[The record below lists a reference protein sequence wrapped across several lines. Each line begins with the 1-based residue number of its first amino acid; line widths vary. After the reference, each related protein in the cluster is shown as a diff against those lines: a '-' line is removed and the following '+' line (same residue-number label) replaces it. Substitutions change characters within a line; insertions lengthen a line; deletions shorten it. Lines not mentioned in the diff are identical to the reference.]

1 MKAIRKFLS
10 NQEGVALVF
19 VALMLVVIM
28 GMAALVVDY
37 GSLTTSK
44 RHLVAT
50 ADAAALAGV
59 QELGEVPIKGEV
71 TQAEYDAALAV
82 AVSNAKDKAAEYIAL
97 NYPGVTSDVDD
108 MTVVYST
115 TEKSLTVPLV
125 KDDISLTFAKFL
137 GHNYGKVSAS
147 SKAAIEYVDDFETD
161 GGSGNLL
168 PFFLTEDTYK
178 ELDANEAFIAKG
190 KDADTV
196 TINGVTMPGNFGF
209 AAFNPYMESDNFLQ
223 QNKYLWYLC
232 AGEEILQ
239 SEATPDLGL
248 SMESWIK
255 TSPGNIASA
264 TQYLKYRYDKYK
276 PNAYAMVPIVT
287 NTFYQK
293 PDGSAMDK
301 FNGTCYNKIIGYAMI
316 KILDVDTDNEELEA
330 CLDPKEWITNFYGST
345 TNIETEWNRTA
356 KVVVLTDI

>member
-1 MKAIRKFLS
+1 MKAVRKFLS
-10 NQEGVALVF
+10 DQEGVALVF

-28 GMAALVVDY
+28 GMSALVIDY

-59 QELGEVPIKGEV
+59 QELAEVPIKGEV
-71 TQAEYDAALAV
+71 TQSVYDTALAV
-82 AVSNAKDKAAEYIAL
+82 AISNAKNKAAEYVAL
-97 NYPGVTSDVDD
+97 NYPGVTTDVND

-125 KDDISLTFAKFL
+125 KEDISLTFAKFL
-137 GHNYGKVSAS
+137 GHNYGKVSAA

-161 GGSGNLL
+161 GSGSLL
-168 PFFLTEDTYK
+168 PFFLTEDTY
-178 ELDANEAFIAKG
+178 EVLDADEAFTIKG

-209 AAFNPYMESDNFLQ
+209 AAFNPYMESDNFLL

-239 SEATPDLGL
+239 SEETGDLGL
-248 SMESWIK
+248 SVDSWIK
-255 TSPGNIASA
+255 TTTGNITAA
-264 TQYLKYRYDKYK
+264 TPYLKYRYDKYQ

-293 PDGSAMDK
+293 PDGTAMDK
-301 FNGTCYNKIIGYAMI
+301 FEGTCYNKIIGYAMI
-316 KILDVDTDNEELEA
+316 RILDVDTDNEEVEA
-330 CLDPKEWITNFYGST
+330 CLDPKEWLTNFKGST

-356 KVVVLTDI
+356 KVLVLTDI